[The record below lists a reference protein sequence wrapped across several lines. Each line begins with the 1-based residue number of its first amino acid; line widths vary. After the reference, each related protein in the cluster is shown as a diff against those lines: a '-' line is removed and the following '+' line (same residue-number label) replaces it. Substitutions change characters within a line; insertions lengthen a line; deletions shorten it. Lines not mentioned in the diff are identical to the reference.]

1 MAEKLVLVYDAVQKL
16 SVTSPLPSNEYLTIA
31 ELDAMLSS

>member
-1 MAEKLVLVYDAVQKL
+1 MAEKFALVVDAVQKM
-16 SVTSPLPSNEYLTIA
+16 SMTSSFLSNEYLTIA